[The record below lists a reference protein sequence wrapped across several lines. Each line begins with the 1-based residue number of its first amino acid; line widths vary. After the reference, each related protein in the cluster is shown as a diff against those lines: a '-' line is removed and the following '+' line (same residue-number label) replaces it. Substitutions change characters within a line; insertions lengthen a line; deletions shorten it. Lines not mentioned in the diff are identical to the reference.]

1 MMKRETWADLFA
13 AYQNPL
19 YRYLYRMCG
28 SREVA
33 EELLQETF
41 YRAMLSFTLRDAK
54 AVRAWLYK
62 VARHLYIDWLRRQTA
77 ERTTLVETHH
87 AGYRIDKLDDDDTTL
102 SPLLTQETRL
112 TLYKQIGEWGV
123 VVGSVHATKRLFGDV
138 RYEVNFQRKYLE
150 EDGGFSFAVPPQLLG
165 QPLPERKETA
175 DMWEQWKHVD
185 DGHVAELAF
194 STREPMTPEKLLEL
208 LRPYNLKVLQMP
220 VYAGELQEF
229 SISHASAGGY
239 AFVPHLVLRPAVQ
252 YRGRGMSI
260 QDDLNH
266 SVEAAKAQLPADLE
280 WLLANGSYDGRDYD
294 EKRLAY
300 VKKNGITVYGAV
312 VTGPIREL
320 ERLRQEKMFHSFQ
333 FGRIETWNW

>member
-1 MMKRETWADLFA
+1 MGETGDKPVLREWPEPDGGWDEKRARRLVWKTRIALWFSVLQMVLVVFF
-13 AYQNPL
+13 L
-19 YRYLYRMCG
+19 YAVYAMVTQVVYGTMGMDTQFVRY
-28 SREVA
+28 V
-33 EELLQETF
+33 
-41 YRAMLSFTLRDAK
+41 
-54 AVRAWLYK
+54 
-62 VARHLYIDWLRRQTA
+62 
-77 ERTTLVETHH
+77 TTLVETHH